1 MEGQTEVR
9 AVADSSS
16 IIILAKLNELDT
28 MYAVCGLVG
37 LTDTVFREV
46 VIEGKS
52 RGKDDALVV
61 EGAIKR
67 DFITRVTMTPEQ
79 EKLARALHADVPAC
93 GLAECEAIA
102 YAESEG
108 ILLLIEERKGRNLA
122 MARGVQYTIVQLLPL
137 KGYVE
142 GKISRDKCDELLD
155 RIAIAMNT
163 DIALLNG
170 LKAAVAAIE
179 RERRKG

>member
-9 AVADSSS
+9 AVADASS
-16 IIILAKLNELDT
+16 IIILAKLDELDT

-52 RGKDDALVV
+52 RGKDDALTV
-61 EGAIKR
+61 EGAIER
-67 DFITRVTMTPEQ
+67 GFISRVTMTPEQ
-79 EKLARALHADVPAC
+79 EKLARALHIDVPAC

-102 YAESEG
+102 YAESEKV
-108 ILLLIEERKGRNLA
+108 LLLIEERKGRNLA
-122 MARGVQYTIVQLLPL
+122 RARGVQYTIVQLLPL
-137 KGYVE
+137 KGYIE

-179 RERRKG
+179 QERRR

>member
-1 MEGQTEVR
+1 MEGQTEVG

-37 LTDTVFREV
+37 LTDAVFKEV

-52 RGKDDALVV
+52 RGKDDALTV

-67 DFITRVTMTPEQ
+67 GLIRRVTMTSEQ

-93 GLAECEAIA
+93 ALAECEAIA

-108 ILLLIEERKGRNLA
+108 VLLLIEERKGRNLA
-122 MARGVQYTIVQLLPL
+122 KTRGVEYTIVQLLPL
-137 KGYVE
+137 RGYIG
-142 GKISRDKCDELLD
+142 GKMSRDKCDELLD

>member
-1 MEGQTEVR
+1 MEGQTEVG

-37 LTDTVFREV
+37 LTDAVFREV

-52 RGKDDALVV
+52 GGKDDALTV

-67 DFITRVTMTPEQ
+67 GFITRVTMTSEQ
-79 EKLARALHADVPAC
+79 EKLARALHVDVPAC

-102 YAESEG
+102 YAESKG

-122 MARGVQYTIVQLLPL
+122 RARGVQYTIVQLLPL
-137 KGYVE
+137 KGYIE

-179 RERRKG
+179 QERRR